1 MCIRDRF
8 YIVKGVKM
16 ILLFDMIDNSDDL
29 SKFQQIYEK
38 YKNTMYYVAYDVT
51 KNTYDAEDVVQLSL
65 IKLIDI
71 LYKIDKQDI
80 TKPRCKNLMITITKN
95 TAIDFLRKSK
105 HEPVPYEIIENPGI
119 CQSSED
125 IVIEAEDYHNLIQ
138 CINELEDKYRDVLRL
153 RILHHLSAKEASKI
167 LNTSESNINTRLM
180 RAKKI
185 LKDRLKEYDN
195 NE

>member
-1 MCIRDRF
+1 
-8 YIVKGVKM
+8 
-16 ILLFDMIDNSDDL
+16 
-29 SKFQQIYEK
+29 
-38 YKNTMYYVAYDVT
+38 
-51 KNTYDAEDVVQLSL
+51 
-65 IKLIDI
+65 
-71 LYKIDKQDI
+71 
-80 TKPRCKNLMITITKN
+80 MITITKN

-105 HEPVPYEIIENPGI
+105 HEPVPYDIIENPGI

-167 LNTSESNINTRLM
+167 LNTSESNTNTRLM

-185 LKDRLKEYDN
+185 LKDRLK
-195 NE
+195 

>member
-1 MCIRDRF
+1 
-8 YIVKGVKM
+8 M
-16 ILLFDMIDNSDDL
+16 ILLFDMIDNPDD
-29 SKFQQIYEK
+29 
-38 YKNTMYYVAYDVT
+38 
-51 KNTYDAEDVVQLSL
+51 
-65 IKLIDI
+65 

-80 TKPRCKNLMITITKN
+80 SKPRCKNLMITITKN

-105 HEPVPYEIIENPGI
+105 HDPVPYEIIENPDN

-167 LNTSESNINTRLM
+167 LNTSESNINPRLM

-185 LKDRLKEYDN
+185 LKDRLKEYDD

>member
-1 MCIRDRF
+1 
-8 YIVKGVKM
+8 M

-105 HEPVPYEIIENPGI
+105 HEPVPYESIENPGI

-185 LKDRLKEYDN
+185 LKDRLKEYDD